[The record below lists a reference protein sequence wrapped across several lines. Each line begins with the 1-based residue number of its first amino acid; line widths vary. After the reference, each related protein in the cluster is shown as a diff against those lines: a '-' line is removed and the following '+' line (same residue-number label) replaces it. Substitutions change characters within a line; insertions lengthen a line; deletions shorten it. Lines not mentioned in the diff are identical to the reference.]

1 MTMFPIMSD
10 DIFLKPTLEEG
21 RNIYLILG
29 TRSTTFLFQ
38 ATFIE
43 RNLEKNR
50 ILHATTIPSN
60 LQYYFVAP

>member
-1 MTMFPIMSD
+1 MTYS
-10 DIFLKPTLEEG
+10 LKPTLEEG

-50 ILHATTIPSN
+50 ILHATTIPLTYSIT
-60 LQYYFVAP
+60 LLHLKTSSVF